1 MNILIFGGTFNPVH
15 NGHVNLCKT
24 LRCKINADKVIIVP
38 TYMPVHKDVNDSLIS
53 PIHRVNMCKI
63 AFSQVGN
70 CEINEIEIKNQ
81 KPCYTVDPLL
91 YFKQLYKNDT
101 LYFACG
107 SDMFLSLDTWKDTNK
122 LFSLAVF
129 CAIPRTN
136 EYDLMLKKGRE
147 LSKMGLEYKIF
158 DVDYIETSS
167 SKIRENLKE
176 FKTDKNLD
184 VKVLDYIISNGLY
197 GV

>member
-1 MNILIFGGTFNPVH
+1 
-15 NGHVNLCKT
+15 
-24 LRCKINADKVIIVP
+24 
-38 TYMPVHKDVNDSLIS
+38 
-53 PIHRVNMCKI
+53 
-63 AFSQVGN
+63 
-70 CEINEIEIKNQ
+70 
-81 KPCYTVDPLL
+81 
-91 YFKQLYKNDT
+91 
-101 LYFACG
+101 
-107 SDMFLSLDTWKDTNK
+107 MFLSLDTWKDTNK